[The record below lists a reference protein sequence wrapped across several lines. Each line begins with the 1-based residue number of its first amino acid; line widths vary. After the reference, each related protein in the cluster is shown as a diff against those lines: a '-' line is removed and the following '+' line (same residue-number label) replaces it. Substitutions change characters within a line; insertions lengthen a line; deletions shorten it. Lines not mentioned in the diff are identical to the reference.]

1 MRSGWVVGAVVA
13 AGLVGAAPAAR
24 GQAGSTPNTLKLE
37 KSQAS
42 PKAKVADLA
51 WLTGRWVG
59 EFMGGRGEEIFAP
72 PEGDTMIGMFRLV
85 RDGKIVFSEL
95 IYIVEEEGSL
105 VLKLKH
111 FDRELKGWEEKDVV
125 RAFPLVKRTESEAYF
140 DGITYR
146 KEGPDGMRFFVAVRQ
161 KNGEIQELEGR
172 HKKVGLN

>member
-1 MRSGWVVGAVVA
+1 MRSTGTVVA
-13 AGLVGAAPAAR
+13 LAVAGLLWATHAPA
-24 GQAGSTPNTLKLE
+24 QAGSTPNTLKAD
-37 KSQAS
+37 KSQSA
-42 PKAKVADLA
+42 PKARLADVA

-59 EFMGGRGEEIFAP
+59 EFMGGRGEEVFAP
-72 PEGDTMIGMFRLV
+72 PQGDTMIGMFRLV

-125 RAFPLVKRTESEAYF
+125 RAFPLVKRTENEAYF
-140 DGITYR
+140 DSITYR
-146 KEGPDGMRFFVAVRQ
+146 KDGADGMRFFVAVRQ

-172 HKKVGLN
+172 HHRAALK

>member
-1 MRSGWVVGAVVA
+1 MRSGWAV
-13 AGLVGAAPAAR
+13 AGLTLGLLWPAPAAR
-24 GQAGSTPNTLKLE
+24 AQAGSTPNTLKLE
-37 KSQAS
+37 KSQSS
-42 PKAKVADLA
+42 PKARLEDVA

-59 EFMGGRGEEIFAP
+59 EFMGGRGEEVFSP

-125 RAFPLVKRTESEAYF
+125 RAFPLVKRTETEAYF
-140 DGITYR
+140 DSITYR
-146 KEGPDGMRFFVAVRQ
+146 KEGVDGMRFFVAVRQ